1 VATTGLQGGQEERLE
16 AARGGR
22 GRAVEGGMEE
32 VGELKVKCR
41 SVNSCESTWA
51 PYLV

>member
-1 VATTGLQGGQEERLE
+1 MGCKMDKRRGWRLREEVE
-16 AARGGR
+16 VE
-22 GRAVEGGMEE
+22 VEGGMEE
-32 VGELKVKCR
+32 VDELKVKCR